1 MKVKYQHHLLLYFL
15 LALSVMGL
23 AFVIFSYNAELN
35 YNLKTKKAGLN
46 LYNDIA
52 YKAICNNTPYDSI
65 PLPAKVMFTVLD
77 TNFMVLYDNSD
88 IDLVGKKLEVE
99 ELTLAKKYGTGTL
112 LREARVLDG
121 HFVFFATR
129 RPDLY
134 LRTAELCTDEIYTN
148 VKSEQNYV
156 YAIALLFVVLAVV
169 VFYIIKRLSKPIK
182 ALHQFVDVVNSKD
195 KDYSKIEFSQDEF
208 GDVGRRIIEIF
219 QRYEQTKFYKEQ
231 MSHNVA
237 HELKTPVTAIRAY
250 LETILDMPDANRD
263 TVDKFV
269 GKAYSQSLRLTSLIN
284 DVSMLNKLDER
295 SDSFVVEEV
304 ILSQCISEVLGEME
318 YKLVANNVTFTSL
331 ISTNLRLNGCYTLI
345 YSLFKNLIDNSI
357 EHGGKGISITL
368 SAGINQI
375 PGDGGY
381 RIDFTYTNTGKG
393 IPQEK
398 LSRLFERFYRIDEGR
413 TRKTGGCG
421 LGLAIVNNA
430 VLYHRGEI
438 VADNLPEGGVV
449 FKFHLYSLDINTE
462 NK

>member
-1 MKVKYQHHLLLYFL
+1 MKVKYQYHLILYFL

-23 AFVIFSYNAELN
+23 AFVIFTYNVEIN
-35 YNLKTKKAGLN
+35 YNLKSKKAGIT

-65 PLPAKVMFTVLD
+65 PLPSEVIFTVLD
-77 TNFMVLYDNSD
+77 TNFTVLYDNSD
-88 IDLVGKKLEVE
+88 ADLAGRQLLVE
-99 ELTLAKKYGTGTL
+99 ELELAKKYGSGTL
-112 LREARVLDG
+112 LREAKFLDG
-121 HFVFFATR
+121 HYIFYATR
-129 RPDLY
+129 RPHLY
-134 LRTAELCTDEIYTN
+134 LRTAELCTEEISTN
-148 VKSEQNYV
+148 VKSEQHYI
-156 YAIALLFVVLAVV
+156 YLLAIMFIVLAIMI
-169 VFYIIKRLSKPIK
+169 FYITKRLTKPIK
-182 ALHQFVDVVNSKD
+182 ALQQFVDIVNSND
-195 KDYSKIEFSQDEF
+195 KDYSRIKFSNDEF

-219 QRYEQTKFYKEQ
+219 ERYEQTKFYKEQ

-250 LETILDMPDANRD
+250 LETVLDMPDIDKD
-263 TVDKFV
+263 TVKKFV
-269 GKAYSQSLRLTSLIN
+269 EKAYSQSLRLTSLIN

-304 ILSQCISEVLGEME
+304 VLSQCISEVLNEME
-318 YKLVANNVTFTSL
+318 YKLVANNVTFTSM

-357 EHGGKGISITL
+357 EHGGKDISINL
-368 SAGINQI
+368 YAGINQI

-381 RIDFTYTNTGKG
+381 RIDFTYTNTGRG

-449 FKFHLYSLDINTE
+449 FKFHLYSL
-462 NK
+462 

>member
-1 MKVKYQHHLLLYFL
+1 MKVKYQYHLILYFL

-23 AFVIFSYNAELN
+23 AFVIFSYNVEIN
-35 YNLKTKKAGLN
+35 YNLKSKKAGLT

-65 PLPAKVMFTVLD
+65 PLPSEVIFTVLD
-77 TNFMVLYDNSD
+77 TNFTVLYDNSD
-88 IDLVGKKLEVE
+88 VDLAGKQLLVE
-99 ELTLAKKYGTGTL
+99 ELELAKKYGSGTL
-112 LREARVLDG
+112 LREATFLDG
-121 HFVFFATR
+121 HYIFYATR
-129 RPDLY
+129 RPHIY
-134 LRTAELCTDEIYTN
+134 LRTAELCTEEISTN
-148 VKSEQNYV
+148 VKSEQHYI
-156 YAIALLFVVLAVV
+156 YLIAIMFIVLAVV
-169 VFYIIKRLSKPIK
+169 IFYITRRLSKPIK
-182 ALHQFVDVVNSKD
+182 ALQQFVDIVNSND
-195 KDYSKIEFSQDEF
+195 KDYSGIEFSKDEF
-208 GDVGRRIIEIF
+208 GDVGKRIIEIF
-219 QRYEQTKFYKEQ
+219 ERYEQTKFYKEQ

-250 LETILDMPDANRD
+250 LETILDMPDADRE
-263 TVDKFV
+263 VVKKFV
-269 GKAYSQSLRLTSLIN
+269 EKSYAQSLRLTSLIN

-304 ILSQCISEVLGEME
+304 VLSQCINEVLAEME

-375 PGDGGY
+375 AGDGGY

-393 IPQEK
+393 IPEEK
-398 LSRLFERFYRIDEGR
+398 LPRLFERFYRIDEGR

-449 FKFHLYSLDINTE
+449 FKFHLYSL
-462 NK
+462 

>member
-1 MKVKYQHHLLLYFL
+1 MIVRQKLLTKLVSLWNEGLLTENIDRVPLEFVPRSSKHSGRCCIHKKRAVLKYKSLPLL
-15 LALSVMGL
+15 G
-23 AFVIFSYNAELN
+23 
-35 YNLKTKKAGLN
+35 
-46 LYNDIA
+46 
-52 YKAICNNTPYDSI
+52 YDM
-65 PLPAKVMFTVLD
+65 ADETD
-77 TNFMVLYDNSD
+77 
-88 IDLVGKKLEVE
+88 
-99 ELTLAKKYGTGTL
+99 ELTPLSDYAKQALDRTTL
-112 LREARVLDG
+112 KDNIMCVIDEACSSCVRTNYAITNLCRGCEARACE
-121 HFVFFATR
+121 HAC
-129 RPDLY
+129 PKN
-134 LRTAELCTDEIYTN
+134 A
-148 VKSEQNYV
+148 
-156 YAIALLFVVLAVV
+156 
-169 VFYIIKRLSKPIK
+169 
-182 ALHQFVDVVNSKD
+182 
-195 KDYSKIEFSQDEF
+195 IEFDPETSQGRINNKICISWGKCYAACPYHAIVYIPVPCEEACPVGAISKDEF
-208 GDVGRRIIEIF
+208 GEVGKRIIEIF

-250 LETILDMPDANRD
+250 LETILDMPDADRE
-263 TVDKFV
+263 VVKKFV
-269 GKAYSQSLRLTSLIN
+269 EKSYAQSLRLTSLIN

-304 ILSQCISEVLGEME
+304 VLSQCINEVLAEME

-375 PGDGGY
+375 AGDGGY

-393 IPQEK
+393 IPEEK
-398 LSRLFERFYRIDEGR
+398 LPRLFERFYRIDEGR

-438 VADNLPEGGVV
+438 VADNLPDGGVV
-449 FKFHLYSLDINTE
+449 FKFHLYSL
-462 NK
+462 K

>member
-1 MKVKYQHHLLLYFL
+1 MKVKYQYHLILYFL

-23 AFVIFSYNAELN
+23 AFVIFTYNVEIN
-35 YNLKTKKAGLN
+35 YNLKSKKAGLT

-65 PLPAKVMFTVLD
+65 PLPSEVIFTVLD
-77 TNFMVLYDNSD
+77 TNFTVLYDNSD
-88 IDLVGKKLEVE
+88 VDLAGKQLLVE
-99 ELTLAKKYGTGTL
+99 ELELAKKYGSGTL
-112 LREARVLDG
+112 LREATFLDG
-121 HFVFFATR
+121 HYIFYATR
-129 RPDLY
+129 RPHIY
-134 LRTAELCTDEIYTN
+134 LRTAELCTEEISTN
-148 VKSEQNYV
+148 VKSEQHYI
-156 YAIALLFVVLAVV
+156 YLIAIMFIVLAVV
-169 VFYIIKRLSKPIK
+169 IFYITRRLSKPIK
-182 ALHQFVDVVNSKD
+182 ALQQFVDIVNSND
-195 KDYSKIEFSQDEF
+195 KDYSRIEFSNDEF

-219 QRYEQTKFYKEQ
+219 DRYEQTKFYKEQ

-250 LETILDMPDANRD
+250 LETILDMPQIERE
-263 TVDKFV
+263 TVKKFV
-269 GKAYSQSLRLTSLIN
+269 EKAYSQSLRLTSLIN

-304 ILSQCISEVLGEME
+304 VLSQCINEVLAEME
-318 YKLVANNVTFTSL
+318 YKLVANNVTFISL

-357 EHGGKGISITL
+357 EHGGKNITITL

-375 PGDGGY
+375 AGDGGY
-381 RIDFTYTNTGKG
+381 RIDFTYTNDGRG
-393 IPQEK
+393 IPQET
-398 LSRLFERFYRIDEGR
+398 LPRLFERFYRIDEGR

-438 VADNLPEGGVV
+438 VPDNLPEGGVV
-449 FKFHLYSLDINTE
+449 FKFHLYSL
-462 NK
+462 

>member
-1 MKVKYQHHLLLYFL
+1 MKVKYQYHLILYFL

-23 AFVIFSYNAELN
+23 AFVIFTYNVEIN
-35 YNLKTKKAGLN
+35 YNLKSKKAGLT

-65 PLPAKVMFTVLD
+65 PLPSEVIFTVLD
-77 TNFMVLYDNSD
+77 TNFTVLYDNSD
-88 IDLVGKKLEVE
+88 VDLAGKQLLVE
-99 ELTLAKKYGTGTL
+99 ELELAKKYGSGTL
-112 LREARVLDG
+112 LREATFLDG
-121 HFVFFATR
+121 HYIFYATR
-129 RPDLY
+129 RPHIY
-134 LRTAELCTDEIYTN
+134 LRTAELCTEEISTN
-148 VKSEQNYV
+148 VKSEQHYI
-156 YAIALLFVVLAVV
+156 YLIAIMFIVLAVV
-169 VFYIIKRLSKPIK
+169 IFYITRRLSKPIK
-182 ALHQFVDVVNSKD
+182 ALQQFVDIVNSND
-195 KDYSKIEFSQDEF
+195 KDYSRIEFSNDEF

-219 QRYEQTKFYKEQ
+219 DRYEQTKFYKEQ

-250 LETILDMPDANRD
+250 LETILDMPQIERE
-263 TVDKFV
+263 TVKKFV
-269 GKAYSQSLRLTSLIN
+269 EKAYSQSLRLTSLIN

-304 ILSQCISEVLGEME
+304 VLSQCINEVLAEME
-318 YKLVANNVTFTSL
+318 YKLVANNVTFISL

-357 EHGGKGISITL
+357 EHGGKNITITL

-375 PGDGGY
+375 AGDGGY
-381 RIDFTYTNTGKG
+381 RIDFTYTNDGRG
-393 IPQEK
+393 IPQET
-398 LSRLFERFYRIDEGR
+398 LPRLFERFYRIDEGR

-449 FKFHLYSLDINTE
+449 FKFHLYSL
-462 NK
+462 

>member
-1 MKVKYQHHLLLYFL
+1 MKVKYQYHLILYFL

-23 AFVIFSYNAELN
+23 AFVIFTYNVEIN
-35 YNLKTKKAGLN
+35 YNLKSKKAGIT

-65 PLPAKVMFTVLD
+65 PLPSEVIFTVLD
-77 TNFMVLYDNSD
+77 TNFTVLYDNSD
-88 IDLVGKKLEVE
+88 ADLAGRQLLVE
-99 ELTLAKKYGTGTL
+99 ELELAKKYGSGTL
-112 LREARVLDG
+112 LREAKFLDG
-121 HFVFFATR
+121 HYIFYATR
-129 RPDLY
+129 RPHLY
-134 LRTAELCTDEIYTN
+134 LRTAELCTEEISTN
-148 VKSEQNYV
+148 VKSEQHYI
-156 YAIALLFVVLAVV
+156 YLLAIMFIVLAIMI
-169 VFYIIKRLSKPIK
+169 FYITKRLTKPIK
-182 ALHQFVDVVNSKD
+182 ALQQFVDIVNSND
-195 KDYSKIEFSQDEF
+195 KDYSRIKFSNDEF

-219 QRYEQTKFYKEQ
+219 ERYEQTKFYKEQ

-250 LETILDMPDANRD
+250 LETVLDMPDIDKD
-263 TVDKFV
+263 TVKKFV
-269 GKAYSQSLRLTSLIN
+269 EKAYSQSLRLTSLIN

-304 ILSQCISEVLGEME
+304 VLSQCISEVLNEME
-318 YKLVANNVTFTSL
+318 YKLVANNVTFTSM

-357 EHGGKGISITL
+357 EHGGKDISINL

-381 RIDFTYTNTGKG
+381 RIDFTYTNTGRG

-449 FKFHLYSLDINTE
+449 FKFHLYSL
-462 NK
+462 

>member
-1 MKVKYQHHLLLYFL
+1 MKVKYQYHLILYFL

-23 AFVIFSYNAELN
+23 AFVIFSYNVEIN
-35 YNLKTKKAGLN
+35 YNLKSKKAGLT

-65 PLPAKVMFTVLD
+65 PLPSEVIFTVLD
-77 TNFMVLYDNSD
+77 TNFTVLYDNSD
-88 IDLVGKKLEVE
+88 VDLAGKQLLVE
-99 ELTLAKKYGTGTL
+99 ELELAKKYGSGTL
-112 LREARVLDG
+112 LREATFLDG
-121 HFVFFATR
+121 HYIFYATR
-129 RPDLY
+129 RPHIY
-134 LRTAELCTDEIYTN
+134 LRTAELCTEEISTN
-148 VKSEQNYV
+148 VKSEQHYI
-156 YAIALLFVVLAVV
+156 YLIAITFIVLAVV
-169 VFYIIKRLSKPIK
+169 IFYITRRLSKPIK
-182 ALHQFVDVVNSKD
+182 ALQQFVDIVNSND
-195 KDYSKIEFSQDEF
+195 KDYSRIEFSNDEF
-208 GDVGRRIIEIF
+208 GDVGKRIIEIF
-219 QRYEQTKFYKEQ
+219 ERYEQTKFYKEQ

-250 LETILDMPDANRD
+250 LETILDMPQIERE
-263 TVDKFV
+263 TVKKFV
-269 GKAYSQSLRLTSLIN
+269 EKAYSQSLRLTSLIN

-304 ILSQCISEVLGEME
+304 VLSQCINEVLAEME

-375 PGDGGY
+375 AGDGGY
-381 RIDFTYTNTGKG
+381 RIDFTYTNDGRG
-393 IPQEK
+393 IPQET
-398 LSRLFERFYRIDEGR
+398 LPRLFERFYRIDEGR

-449 FKFHLYSLDINTE
+449 FKFHLYSL
-462 NK
+462 